1 MARPDTEYQVTPKGE
16 EMAKRLAQTRGMKGM
31 MGNKSSPSSSAEQVD
46 NRISKTPKKDP
57 NYTTIAGGVARP
69 LRQNDTVSDILAK
82 MYNFMRKKYERDLKD
97 AKKEK
102 KYRIALVKA
111 KENRVEELIKLFKG
125 KYKRKVSK
133 DSKKEKTNQD
143 DKKDKSLFDRSVDKA
158 KQTIQSVK
166 KGAANIF
173 KKGAGVVQK
182 GAGVVS
188 RAAPSVS
195 TVAKVAV
202 GAAAVSG
209 ISSAAA
215 LTIKGETGADA
226 SQAITKVG
234 QIVPNDPKPG
244 VSSYGIFGINSGR
257 EKGNPSSADS
267 FVSEH
272 PEFKLKGTP
281 GTKEFD
287 DEWTRASKEDPQKML
302 NAQLAWYEKHVHGPA
317 VATLSKIV
325 PSNIANDQG
334 VQAFLSDR
342 RNQYGGVMEKPAL
355 AAGAGA
361 KTPKEFIDKVT
372 EFDSKLENVQKSFPG
387 YLSTH
392 PNNTKG
398 ITNRITQRQRDSL
411 RISSQSTSSAEIPKS
426 STNVSPVPSKKPTT
440 IPAQIKPPANN
451 SGSSVMLNTNNTN
464 ILNGGTNYSVTQD
477 NVKSTAPLLDL
488 QYN

>member
-31 MGNKSSPSSSAEQVD
+31 MGNKASPSSTAEQTD
-46 NRISKTPKKDP
+46 SRISKTPKKDP
-57 NYTTIAGGVARP
+57 NYTTISGGVARP

-102 KYRIALVKA
+102 KYKVSLVKA
-111 KENRVEELIKLFKG
+111 KENRIEELIKLFKG

-133 DSKKEKTNQD
+133 DTKKEKTDQD
-143 DKKDKSLFDRSVDKA
+143 DKKDKGLFNGVIDKA

-166 KGAANIF
+166 EGAKTIL
-173 KKGAGVVQK
+173 KKSTTA
-182 GAGVVS
+182 VS
-188 RAAPSVS
+188 KVTPSVS
-195 TVAKVAV
+195 TAAKVAV
-202 GAAAVSG
+202 GAASVGG
-209 ISSAAA
+209 ISAAAA

-257 EKGNPSSADS
+257 TKGNPSSADS

-272 PEFKLKGTP
+272 PEFGLKGIP

-287 DEWTRASKEDPQKML
+287 NEWTRASKENPQKML
-302 NAQLAWYEKHVHGPA
+302 NAQLAWYEKHVQSPA
-317 VATLSKIV
+317 AATLSKIA

-342 RNQYGGVMEKPAL
+342 RNQYGGVMEGPAL

-372 EFDSKLENVQKSFPG
+372 EFDSKLENIQKSFPQ

-411 RISSQSTSSAEIPKS
+411 RISSQSPSSAEIPKNS
-426 STNVSPVPSKKPTT
+426 VTVSPAPAKTPKTIPEKMKPT
-440 IPAQIKPPANN
+440 PSDK
-451 SGSSVMLNTNNTN
+451 SSSVSMLNNTTN
-464 ILNGGTNYSVTQD
+464 IVNGGITYASTQSND
-477 NVKSTAPLLDL
+477 KSTAPLIDL
-488 QYN
+488 QYG